1 MSIEG
6 TICLFAILEVLKC
19 AENQEY
25 CDGIRKIN
33 YSRPILMQVSNLS
46 LKLYLYYILTY
57 VMISPR
63 RPFSTEISYVRD
75 IIVHNCDYSYL

>member
-46 LKLYLYYILTY
+46 LKLYLYYILTCDDFATAAFLNGNQLR
-57 VMISPR
+57 PR
-63 RPFSTEISYVRD
+63 Y
-75 IIVHNCDYSYL
+75 YSAQL